1 MSGIDP
7 ARVLDAVGERPRR
20 VLVGV
25 AVAGAVLPLG
35 LPAPLVSDLALVF
48 VYGILAFAAIVP
60 IGYAGQLILSQGAF
74 FGIGAYTYVKVV
86 AAGGP
91 PIVGIAAG
99 VALTTLVAYVLGWPA
114 TRAHGIYL
122 GIITLAFNELFVI
135 LLDLFPAFTGGS
147 TGLGSPGLFPEVATG
162 LLPTELLFYYLVGAV
177 YLGVLVSAARVLRSE
192 LGWALLTVSE
202 DRLVAESIGIDTHRY
217 RLLSFSLAG
226 AFCGLAGGLYAP
238 MIGYISPTVFGIQT
252 TIDIILT
259 GLVGGLSVP
268 AGSLF
273 GALVVVLVPELLRVV
288 SEFRLIIYGGL
299 LILLLVYLPEGV
311 GGWLQ
316 ERR

>member
-1 MSGIDP
+1 MSGTDI
-7 ARVLDAVGERPRR
+7 ARVLDVVSERPRR
-20 VLVGV
+20 FFAVVG
-25 AVAGAVLPLG
+25 VAGAVLPLA
-35 LPAPLVSDLALVF
+35 LPTSLVSDLALVF
-48 VYGILAFAAIVP
+48 VYGILAFSAIVP
-60 IGYAGQLILSQGAF
+60 IGFAGQLILSQGAF

-91 PIVGIAAG
+91 PVVGIVAG
-99 VALTTLVAYVLGWPA
+99 VGLTTLVAYVLGWPA

-135 LLDLFPAFTGGS
+135 VLDLFPAVTGGS
-147 TGLGSPGLFPEVATG
+147 TGLGSPGLFPEAATD

-177 YLGVLVSAARVLRSE
+177 YLGVLASMVRVLRSE
-192 LGWALLTVSE
+192 TGWALLTVNE

-226 AFCGLAGGLYAP
+226 AVCGLAGGLYAP
-238 MIGYISPTVFGIQT
+238 LIGYISPTVFGIQT

-268 AGSLF
+268 AGSWF
-273 GALVVVLVPELLRVV
+273 GALVVVLIPELLRVV
-288 SEFRLIIYGGL
+288 SEFRLLLYGVL

-311 GGWLQ
+311 GGWVRG
-316 ERR
+316 RR